1 MIRSE
6 RLFLLERMLRGQ
18 KVTSLDD
25 LCEQFGVSAR
35 TMYRD
40 IRALSNVDVPVY
52 FEDGYRLEST
62 KTESANALTDD
73 EQLLLL
79 FCLQNNPVSGYRV
92 MRQRM
97 DRIAKKLIGFELL
110 TARDR
115 SASFSLYGHL
125 ETIENENDK
134 NLRVFLRSISR
145 KVNVRIRLKNHDL
158 EERVYQPRSVKLSK
172 NGPKYLVLGL
182 KSNHEKTLSFESVET
197 VTELEAEK
205 RRVRQS
211 AQPVF

>member
-6 RLFLLERMLRGQ
+6 RLFLLERMLRVK

-25 LCEQFGVSAR
+25 LCEQFAVSAR

-52 FEDGYRLEST
+52 YENGYRLEST
-62 KTESANALTDD
+62 KKESANALTDD

-79 FCLQNNPVSGYRV
+79 FCLQNNPASCYRV

-115 SASFSLYGHL
+115 SASFSLDGYL

-145 KVNVRIRLKNHDL
+145 KVNVRIRLSNHDI
-158 EERVYQPRSVKLSK
+158 EERVYQPRLITLSN
-172 NGPKYLVLGL
+172 NGPKYVVLGL
-182 KSNHEKTLSFESVET
+182 KSRLEKTLSFNDVET
-197 VTELEAEK
+197 VTELLPEK
-205 RRVRQS
+205 S
-211 AQPVF
+211 YTIKEKKD